1 MNKVILMLMLLIGLT
16 CHAEA
21 SDPELQSVNEKV
33 SVLTKYVENLEAEN
47 KSLKGDVSKL
57 HTEVESLQSQLL
69 SIEAKSDSIDNALM
83 SGVASNTELANTNH
97 AVATERI
104 QVVETDTQN
113 NIHRLTIWGV
123 WVIVALLIV
132 AIIVYIVLHRGI
144 TKSTDAITSI
154 RDAQNN
160 LEEESVKLDTKL
172 VEILDKQM
180 QIEKQQ
186 SKNTTS
192 AASPVIDHTLA
203 LKVADEITRIEM
215 NLSRMD
221 STVKGYKQLSK
232 AVERIKNNFQANG
245 YEIVTYVGQPYNE
258 GMRINADFVIDED
271 LPEGTRTITSVS
283 KPQVHHNGELIQ
295 KATVTVTQN
304 I

>member
-1 MNKVILMLMLLIGLT
+1 MNL
-16 CHAEA
+16 
-21 SDPELQSVNEKV
+21 
-33 SVLTKYVENLEAEN
+33 
-47 KSLKGDVSKL
+47 
-57 HTEVESLQSQLL
+57 
-69 SIEAKSDSIDNALM
+69 
-83 SGVASNTELANTNH
+83 
-97 AVATERI
+97 
-104 QVVETDTQN
+104 
-113 NIHRLTIWGV
+113 W
-123 WVIVALLIV
+123 
-132 AIIVYIVLHRGI
+132 
-144 TKSTDAITSI
+144 
-154 RDAQNN
+154 
-160 LEEESVKLDTKL
+160 
-172 VEILDKQM
+172 
-180 QIEKQQ
+180 
-186 SKNTTS
+186 
-192 AASPVIDHTLA
+192 
-203 LKVADEITRIEM
+203 M